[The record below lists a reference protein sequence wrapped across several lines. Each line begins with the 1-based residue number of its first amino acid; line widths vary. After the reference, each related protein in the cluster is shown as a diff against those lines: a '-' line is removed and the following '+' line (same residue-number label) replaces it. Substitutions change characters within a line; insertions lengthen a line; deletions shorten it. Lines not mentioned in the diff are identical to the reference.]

1 MSKKKILIILAEPI
15 DNHTILNTGAEYL
28 KNFFE
33 ITFLLCT
40 DWIWNLNK
48 KNLEY
53 NLEYIS
59 ENYGREFN
67 FLKIVSFEDLEA
79 KLISINADF
88 IFDCARNNFS
98 KLIQDLA
105 HKKKIKYVLINN
117 GVLASQNKNFYE
129 NCLNFF
135 FKFKSTLKN
144 FLFNKKNYVNNNKPQ
159 KKTVTKNYLIK
170 KIYNFLLK
178 KFIPQ
183 KKYCDIA
190 ILAGD
195 AILNEYDL
203 KKTRDI
209 CWVGS
214 NDFYIFEKK
223 KNNSLKKS
231 DYILYIDSGFFESNI
246 DLRLLNIEYSF
257 LDDELKLF
265 YNNFFEQVE
274 KFLNLPVII
283 AGHRRGK
290 NYKSYQNLF
299 SSRELVFDKTAELV
313 AGSNLVLANFT
324 TAISFAVLNYKPILF
339 FLNNKFKELEF
350 YSAMYFAAR
359 QLNSV
364 SINVDTKIDL
374 NKGILDVDIN
384 RYNLFK
390 KNYIINNKVD
400 SNVPFNS
407 FIKKYE
413 K

>member
-1 MSKKKILIILAEPI
+1 M
-15 DNHTILNTGAEYL
+15 
-28 KNFFE
+28 
-33 ITFLLCT
+33 
-40 DWIWNLNK
+40 
-48 KNLEY
+48 
-53 NLEYIS
+53 
-59 ENYGREFN
+59 
-67 FLKIVSFEDLEA
+67 
-79 KLISINADF
+79 
-88 IFDCARNNFS
+88 
-98 KLIQDLA
+98 
-105 HKKKIKYVLINN
+105 INN

-144 FLFNKKNYVNNNKPQ
+144 FLFNKKNYLNNSKPQ
-159 KKTVTKNYLIK
+159 KKKVTKNYLIK

-214 NDFYIFEKK
+214 NDFYIFEKN

-246 DLRLLNIEYSF
+246 ELRLLNIEYSF

-339 FLNNKFKELEF
+339 FLNNKFKELEL

>member
-1 MSKKKILIILAEPI
+1 VSKKKILIVIAEPL
-15 DNHTILNTGAEYL
+15 DNHTISITGAEYL
-28 KNFFE
+28 KNYFD

-40 DWIWNLNK
+40 DWIWNGNK
-48 KNLEY
+48 GNPENNLEY
-53 NLEYIS
+53 LI
-59 ENYGREFN
+59 ENYENEFN
-67 FLKIVSFEDLEA
+67 YSITLSFQDLAEKIN
-79 KLISINADF
+79 SIKADF
-88 IFDCARNNFS
+88 IFDCARNDFS
-98 KLIQDLA
+98 KSIQDMA
-105 HKKKIKYVLINN
+105 YKKNIKYVLINN
-117 GVLASQNKNFYE
+117 GVLASQNKHLYE
-129 NCLNFF
+129 HSLNFF
-135 FKFKSTLKN
+135 FKFKSILKI
-144 FLFNKKNYVNNNKPQ
+144 FLFSKKNYVANNKIQ
-159 KKTVTKNYLIK
+159 KKIVPKKNLIK

-178 KFIPQ
+178 KFTHRKI
-183 KKYCDIA
+183 YCDIA

-195 AILNEYDL
+195 AILNKYDL

-209 CWVGS
+209 CWIGS

-223 KNNSLKKS
+223 KLNFLKKS
-231 DYILYIDSGFFESNI
+231 DYILYIDSGLFQSN
-246 DLRLLNIEYSF
+246 DELRLLNIEYSL

-274 KFLNLPVII
+274 KFLNVPVVI

-290 NYKSYQNLF
+290 NFQNYKNIFYN
-299 SSRELVFDKTAELV
+299 REVIFDKTAELV
-313 AGSNLVLANFT
+313 MGSNLVLANFS

-339 FLNNKFKELEF
+339 FLNNKFKDLEF
-350 YSAMYFAAR
+350 YSILCSAAY

-364 SINVDTKIDL
+364 VINADKKIDID
-374 NKGILDVDIN
+374 NRILEVDIN